1 MQTTL
6 NNSNPVQLLIAP
18 PTVAIREFLSRH
30 EIWLEAVVGCPLAD
44 AITFEFHLPF
54 SHLVLSEMF
63 RGIPVDGRCIPYT
76 KALQSVVTR
85 WSLPPGIS
93 PRIELSM
100 SRNREAGVAEGRFGW
115 APQWKDT
122 PVAAWLKGC
131 THALVSTM
139 VSYTPH
145 LDQRGPAPRYLL
157 IVNKLEMA
165 AVLGILEKIEP
176 PKRICMAG
184 GRDIMLPSD
193 DYSWESVVLNGNL
206 EQFIRQDF
214 ESFFRREEWFR
225 RHNLPY
231 RRGYLLYGPPGNGKT
246 TVARIMAGHPA
257 IRAFGVDFRTAGYS
271 SDQLGDM
278 FDVAASQ
285 APSLV
290 ILEDI
295 DKVGTGDPENMR
307 HTLNSLL
314 SCMDGLATEDGV
326 IVVAT
331 ANDPGSLSSALL
343 KRPGRFDRVALFPAP
358 TAALRQ
364 QHLERLSAER
374 LDPLAA
380 QAAASEMERFSFAQV
395 REAYIL
401 AGQAAFDRGEDVSP
415 DDLVEAA
422 RQMRREGRRLNVKGD
437 SGVGF
442 TLRESEPEDVGAH
455 PVNHG

>member
-18 PTVAIREFLSRH
+18 PAVAIREFLSRH
-30 EIWLEAVVGCPLAD
+30 HSWLEAVVGCPLAD
-44 AITFEFHLPF
+44 AVTFEFHLPF
-54 SHLVLSEMF
+54 SHLVLDEMF
-63 RGIPVDGRCIPYT
+63 KGIPLDSRCIPYT
-76 KALQSVVTR
+76 KALEPVVTR
-85 WSLPPGIS
+85 WGLPPGIS

-122 PVAAWLKGC
+122 PVAVWLDGC
-131 THALVSTM
+131 THALVSAM

-145 LDQRGPAPRYLL
+145 SDQRGPAPRYLL
-157 IVNKLEMA
+157 IVNKAEMA
-165 AVLGILEKIEP
+165 AVLGILENIEP
-176 PKRICMAG
+176 PKRISMMG

-193 DYSWESVVLNGNL
+193 GYSWESVVLNGNL
-206 EQFIRQDF
+206 ERCVRQDF

-257 IRAFGVDFRTAGYS
+257 LRAFGVDFRTAGYS
-271 SDQLGDM
+271 PDQLSDM
-278 FDVAASQ
+278 FDAAAAQ

-295 DKVGTGDPENMR
+295 DKVGTGDPEAMR

-314 SCMDGLATEDGV
+314 SCMDGLTTEDGV

-331 ANDPGSLSSALL
+331 ANDPGSLSAALL

-364 QHLERLSAER
+364 RHLERLSAGR

-380 QAAASEMERFSFAQV
+380 QAAASGMERFSFAQV

-401 AGQAAFDRGEDVSP
+401 AGQSAFDRGEDVSP

-422 RQMRREGRRLNVKGD
+422 RQMRREGRRLSVNGD
-437 SGVGF
+437 GGVGF
-442 TLRESEPEDVGAH
+442 TMQVSEPEDAGVQ
-455 PVNHG
+455 PVNHD